1 MAERIVDM
9 AEEAPRPQTAP
20 APDRRAAADR
30 RRCRRPAGI
39 AAHGERLVRLY
50 GAEAALAAGG
60 PAAEA
65 RHAVLHE
72 GALTLEDVW
81 VRRTARAWFSPDPL
95 ESLQPLADA
104 MVPLLGWSPTDT
116 AAQIAACRAIH
127 EGSLAAIREPVP
139 A

>member
-1 MAERIVDM
+1 LSPERSTSLR
-9 AEEAPRPQTAP
+9 ESPPTASASSP
-20 APDRRAAADR
+20 LR
-30 RRCRRPAGI
+30 RRS
-39 AAHGERLVRLY
+39 
-50 GAEAALAAGG
+50 ALAAGG